1 MALHKVLVVEDEEL
15 VAMMLADLLMELNY
29 GVLGPVGELTRA
41 LALVKE
47 AAPHAALL
55 DVSLHGVASFPLA
68 EALQAK
74 GVPFAFTTGYGERD
88 FPPAFRQVPRL
99 SKPFDLPELRRVLG
113 ALLPQ
118 E

>member
-1 MALHKVLVVEDEEL
+1 MAIRQVLVVEDEEL
-15 VAMMLADLLMELNY
+15 VAMMLADMLTELSY

-41 LALVKE
+41 LALAQE
-47 AAPHAALL
+47 APPDAALL

-74 GVPFAFTTGYGERD
+74 GVPFAFMTGYGERD
-88 FPPAFRQVPRL
+88 FPPAFRQIPRL

-113 ALLPQ
+113 GLLPR

>member
-1 MALHKVLVVEDEEL
+1 MATRQVLIVEDEEL
-15 VAMMLADLLMELNY
+15 VAMMLADMLQELNY
-29 GVLGPVGELTRA
+29 SVLGPVGDLNKA
-41 LALVKE
+41 LALAE
-47 AAPHAALL
+47 ERAPDAALL

-68 EALQAK
+68 ETLQAK
-74 GVPFAFTTGYGERD
+74 GIPFAFTTGYGERD

>member
-1 MALHKVLVVEDEEL
+1 MAMRQVLVVEDEEL
-15 VAMMLADLLMELNY
+15 VAMMLADMLAELNY
-29 GVLGPVGELTRA
+29 GVLGPVGELSKA
-41 LALVKE
+41 LALVQE
-47 AAPHAALL
+47 GPPDAALL
-55 DVSLHGVASFPLA
+55 DVSLHGAASFPVA

-74 GVPFAFTTGYGERD
+74 GIPFAFTTGYGERD

-113 ALLPQ
+113 GLLSR

>member
-1 MALHKVLVVEDEEL
+1 MARHEVLVVEDEEL
-15 VAMMLADLLMELNY
+15 VAMMLAEMLMELNY

-74 GVPFAFTTGYGERD
+74 GVPFAFTTGYGESD
-88 FPPAFRQVPRL
+88 FPPAFRQIPRL
-99 SKPFDLPELRRVLG
+99 SKPFDLPELRRVMRG
-113 ALLPQ
+113 LLPQ